1 MKKERLDQILLRKG
15 LVNDKEIKQAL
26 MRQKSHGGRLGSH
39 LLYYRSISEKQLVHA
54 LADQFGVPAI
64 ELSGQQIADEVIKKI
79 PEKTA
84 EEYQILPFKFE
95 QKTRTLYLAML
106 DPDNTEAIS
115 LAKQASRA
123 LDVKPHVAAEIVLCN
138 MIKMH
143 YREGNKDLSVDQ
155 VIELPDL
162 FEEEEKS
169 LPQEEPEQSA
179 ESPANSETRNIL
191 MVTRAAFLKN
201 LLVSIFEREGYN
213 LHIVSQPEQ
222 IADALHENL
231 FDYILLSENMEEDFV
246 QWINNGDIP
255 NPHTEVSLFSTV
267 SSALLDNPV
276 PYNIVSES
284 LIKVV
289 QQMSTYRC
297 SKNAWRPPYA
307 LIAKDIGELASSLGL
322 RRIAVDGLKITAN
335 LLIPFH
341 DNSKE
346 SPITPSTS
354 GMQFLDFKNSLAIA
368 KSLDFPWDIEACLRS
383 FSELISG
390 KAPQNQSTEKSQEL
404 TLATQILTLVWYRHF
419 AFAGMEGSPE
429 TILESLKSTLREKEG
444 RLFSSEV
451 VETYMRILEQRKKQ
465 SGTTTQ
471 NDVFIVSEQND
482 ISTQFITHL
491 KKAGFR
497 VVEIDDFSE
506 VKQLYDRH
514 RPDIILINYDC
525 YPNHAMKFC
534 RSVRQNSITL
544 FYAFTERNKPS
555 LIMSLLDSGFNDVF
569 VPPFNYNIIVA
580 RISKSLTVLAE
591 QDSASDRQHGFSG
604 TFQELPFMNLV
615 QALSMSQRNVH
626 INLERETGE
635 NADIYMREGQMVYS
649 KYGEIDG
656 VEAIY
661 KIISWQEEGLFK
673 TDPVTEF
680 PPDNIS
686 LPNDFILM
694 EGCRLL
700 DEEKS

>member
-39 LLYYRSISEKQLVHA
+39 LLYYRSISEEQLVHA

-64 ELSGQQIADEVIKKI
+64 ELSGQQIADEVIKRI

-123 LDVKPHVAAEIVLCN
+123 LDVKPHGAAEIVLCN

-191 MVTRAAFLKN
+191 MVTGAAFLKN
-201 LLVSIFEREGYN
+201 LLISIFEREGYN